1 MRKFRPAPA
10 GKNAFDLALEE
21 KGVQYSLVFIKGSAS
36 GTRLACFPIA
46 KQGNGVDLAPPGE
59 GVRLR
64 ISVA

>member
-1 MRKFRPAPA
+1 MKFFNIA
-10 GKNAFDLALEE
+10 G

>member
-1 MRKFRPAPA
+1 M
-10 GKNAFDLALEE
+10 
-21 KGVQYSLVFIKGSAS
+21 QYSLVFIKGSAS

-46 KQGNGVDLAPPGE
+46 KQGDGVDLAPPGE